1 MDKFNKLS
9 GSVKALF
16 TVALALFLTGALVL
30 LAAEKS
36 PAKPERGFLGVSVS
50 PLEDDE
56 LQELGVKHGVRV
68 EAVEKESA
76 AGKAGILEDDVILA
90 VEGEKVRS
98 PQGLTEII
106 RDLAPGTAVKIA
118 IQRQGKAH
126 EVKAV
131 LGKLERPKHMVW
143 KSAPML
149 KHFSSAPYLGVSILD
164 ADADL
169 ASYFGVKAGEGVLVT
184 GVVKDTAAEKA
195 GFKAGDVIVAMND
208 KPVQGSGDVHK
219 ALAGLEKGA
228 TVTVTVVR
236 HGKRETLKAAPDFD
250 RQRRIIRIFKGGK
263 DIDLGH
269 LELPEMDVE
278 IPEMPGMDVEVPEPP
293 DTEVIISRVREDLE
307 RNRECLERAREKMG
321 EARVRVL
328 KKIQEAGASHM
339 I

>member
-1 MDKFNKLS
+1 MDRFNKLS

-36 PAKPERGFLGVSVS
+36 ADKPERGFLGVSVS
-50 PLEDDE
+50 PLDDDE

-68 EAVEKESA
+68 EAIEKGSA
-76 AGKAGILEDDVILA
+76 AEKAGILENDVILA
-90 VEGEKVRS
+90 LDGEKVRS
-98 PQGLTEII
+98 PMALTEIV

-118 IQRQGKAH
+118 IQRQGKAQ

-131 LGKLERPKHMVW
+131 LGKLERPKHLVW
-143 KSAPML
+143 KSAPMW
-149 KHFSSAPYLGVSILD
+149 KNVDSAPYLGLSIMD
-164 ADADL
+164 ADENL

-208 KPVQGSGDVHK
+208 KAVQKTGDVHK

-228 TVTVTVVR
+228 TVAVTVVR

-250 RQRRIIRIFKGGK
+250 RQRRVIRIFKGGQ
-263 DIDLGH
+263 DMDLGH
-269 LELPEMDVE
+269 LELPEMDIE

-293 DTEVIISRVREDLE
+293 DTEVIVSRVRESLDHTRE
-307 RNRECLERAREKMG
+307 RLERAREKMG
-321 EARVRVL
+321 EARARVL
-328 KKIQEAGASHM
+328 KKIQEAGASHT